1 MFQPPPDDQSW
12 FKALLEGD
20 QLAYRTFFDR
30 HVAFV
35 KMRIQDIV
43 KDEPIAEELTS
54 DAFVITWNYRGWAAN
69 HADLQH
75 ILYATAKLMV
85 FIYLISE
92 KAEKPDRY
100 LVEQL
105 CYQSEPSEAEM
116 EKANLLEQIHRRAEN
131 LPERQKEVLEL
142 HFVKNFSN
150 DEIAEQLKISPNT
163 VRNHLAKA
171 LKYLRD
177 FVYKAYLLIFV
188 ILFGT
193 LVKLIIIW

>member
-1 MFQPPPDDQSW
+1 MFQPPPDDESW
-12 FKALLEGD
+12 FRALLEGD
-20 QLAYRTFFDR
+20 QKAYRTFFDR

-35 KMRIQDIV
+35 KMQIEYIV

-54 DAFVITWNYRGWAAN
+54 DAFVITWNYRLWAAS
-69 HADLQH
+69 HADLQN
-75 ILYATAKLMV
+75 ILYAMAKLMV

-105 CYQSEPSEAEM
+105 YYQSEPTEGDRR
-116 EKANLLEQIHRRAEN
+116 KAHLLEQVYLRVEN

-142 HFVKNFSN
+142 RYLKGFSN
-150 DEIAEQLKISPNT
+150 EEIAEQLEISPYT

-171 LKYLRD
+171 LKNLRD
-177 FVYKAYLLIFV
+177 FAYREHLLIFV
-188 ILFGT
+188 ILLRT
-193 LVKLIIIW
+193 LVKTIIIW